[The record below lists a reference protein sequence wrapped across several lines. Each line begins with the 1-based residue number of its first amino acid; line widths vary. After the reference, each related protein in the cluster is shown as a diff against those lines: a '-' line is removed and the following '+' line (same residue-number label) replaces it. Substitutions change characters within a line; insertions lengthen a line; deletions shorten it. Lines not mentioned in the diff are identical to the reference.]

1 MESRMNLSPLALSF
15 GVAVLLAVP
24 ASAQGGGGG
33 GGGRG
38 RQRPEE
44 IQNRVGAFFDDIHGP
59 ATEGDKVAD
68 LATTDLVRAAASAEQ
83 LSVLYLHNSADEK
96 DVREQFERMLFAGDE
111 LGIELRCFHC
121 GRIDVSKEP
130 ALKTKYGDKV
140 PLFVAFDKSGKPGE
154 IVSMSGYKIAANEL
168 GKQLEKAAQGAL
180 KPALA
185 TFAKD
190 YGGFVRDLEQALNK
204 KKLARERYAK
214 AGADKAKRAEVE
226 KDIKL
231 AEDEE
236 KKLLEHEKE
245 MLEKMR
251 LPERPATA
259 QRVGGGRGG
268 WGG

>member
-1 MESRMNLSPLALSF
+1 MNLSPLAVSL
-15 GVAVLLAVP
+15 GVAVLLALP
-24 ASAQGGGGG
+24 ASAQGGGG

-44 IQNRVGAFFDDIHGP
+44 IINRVGVFFTDVSGP
-59 ATEGDKVAD
+59 AADGDKVAD
-68 LATTDLVRAAASAEQ
+68 LATTELVRAAAGAEQ
-83 LSVLYLHNSADEK
+83 LSVLYLHNGNDEK

-121 GRIDVSKEP
+121 GRIDLAKEP
-130 ALKTKYGDKV
+130 ALKTKYGDQA
-140 PLFVAFDKSGKPGE
+140 PLFVAFDKKGQAGE
-154 IVSMSGYKIAANEL
+154 IVSMNGYKVAANAL
-168 GKQLEKAAQGAL
+168 SKQLEKAAQGVL

-190 YGGFVRDLEQALNK
+190 YAGFVRDLEQALNK

-214 AGADKAKRAEVE
+214 AGSDKIKRAEIE
-226 KDIKL
+226 KDLKL
-231 AEDEE
+231 AESEEE
-236 KKLLEHEKE
+236 KILAREKE

-259 QRVGGGRGG
+259 QRLGGGRGG

>member
-1 MESRMNLSPLALSF
+1 MNLSRLVVSF
-15 GVAVLLAVP
+15 GVAALLALP
-24 ASAQGGGGG
+24 ASSQGGGGG
-33 GGGRG
+33 GGRGG

-44 IQNRVGAFFDDIHGP
+44 IQNRVGAFFTDISGP
-59 ATEGDKVAD
+59 ATDGDKVAD
-68 LATTDLVRAAASAEQ
+68 LATTELVRAAAGAEQ

-111 LGIELRCFHC
+111 IGIELRCFHC
-121 GRIDVSKEP
+121 GRIDLSKEP
-130 ALKTKYGDKV
+130 ALKTKYGDKA
-140 PLFVAFDKSGKPGE
+140 PLFVVFDKHGQPGE
-154 IVSMSGYKIAANEL
+154 IVSMNGYKVAANEL

-185 TFAKD
+185 TFAKE

-214 AGADKAKRAEVE
+214 AGSDKAKRAEIE
-226 KDIKL
+226 KDLEL
-231 AEDEE
+231 AESEE
-236 KKLLEHEKE
+236 KKMLAREKE

-251 LPERPATA
+251 LPERPASA
-259 QRVGGGRGG
+259 QRLGGGRGG